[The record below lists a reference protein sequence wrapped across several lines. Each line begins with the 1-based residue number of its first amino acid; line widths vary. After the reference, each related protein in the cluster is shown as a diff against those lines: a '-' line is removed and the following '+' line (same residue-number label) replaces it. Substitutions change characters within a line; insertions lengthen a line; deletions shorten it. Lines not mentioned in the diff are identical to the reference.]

1 MLFRSQLE
9 DTLQE
14 YGALEDKCA
23 ELVSHQREAETFQKR
38 LQNHLLVLQNIQ
50 AEQDARQVAQAR
62 RAAERASREKEALES
77 FCRDLPSRQEAQK
90 RLRDL
95 SDYVAAWDAA
105 IKARNSLEPE
115 PQEGDTLPAFRG
127 LSARDAQL
135 KAENDA
141 AAYRDSV
148 GKFAFVLCVLGILAV
163 VGGLCLAA
171 FAHMPIPGLALGG
184 LGALL
189 LGAALLCSGKGKGKL
204 EELSK
209 GYGTA
214 DWKQWPDLADR
225 YAAQR
230 MDYEQAYESWIQRK
244 NALEERLQALQNQRD
259 NLCEGRELTEMESLC
274 RQVLESWDRLDAAM
288 VQETQA
294 KEHLNTLLSMA
305 RASAQTAEDDMNLS
319 FEQTQNNLKQTEQDL
334 ARLRHDLGVCRGRM
348 ESLGN
353 REELQRQLQE
363 VRSRVSELEKVYEA
377 LNLAQK
383 TLTEATNELQRRFA
397 PRISQLAGSYM
408 DAMTGGRYSKLTLTE
423 NLTLL
428 TAAQGEDVLR
438 EAMWRSDGTMDQ
450 LYFSARLAVAE
461 ILMPK
466 APLILDD
473 ALVRFDDR
481 RLRTAMEL
489 LESQGQEKQILLFTC
504 QSREEAALLQNRR
517 H

>member
-1 MLFRSQLE
+1 MCSSDL
-9 DTLQE
+9 
-14 YGALEDKCA
+14 
-23 ELVSHQREAETFQKR
+23 HQREAEVFQKR

-259 NLCEGRELTEMESLC
+259 NLCEGRERTEMESLC

-305 RASAQTAEDDMNLS
+305 RSSAQTAEDDMNLS

-353 REELQRQLQE
+353 REELQRQ
-363 VRSRVSELEKVYEA
+363 
-377 LNLAQK
+377 
-383 TLTEATNELQRRFA
+383 
-397 PRISQLAGSYM
+397 I
-408 DAMTGGRYSKLTLTE
+408 GR
-423 NLTLL
+423 
-428 TAAQGEDVLR
+428 AHV
-438 EAMWRSDGTMDQ
+438 
-450 LYFSARLAVAE
+450 
-461 ILMPK
+461 
-466 APLILDD
+466 
-473 ALVRFDDR
+473 
-481 RLRTAMEL
+481 
-489 LESQGQEKQILLFTC
+489 
-504 QSREEAALLQNRR
+504 
-517 H
+517 